1 MPVEQ
6 ISRLIA
12 DFEKLPINA
21 IIDAVYMA
29 ALTKGAENTGLP
41 VTEQEVHIAVVIDN
55 SCEELTPKE
64 HVPGNDLERVLTACP
79 SAAKGKYIRSGTV
92 DQAALMR
99 GFGAIRNQIEK
110 EYDCELHLFSEQH
123 DDVGPCIKAEL
134 TSKVYRR
141 ALSLMIAV

>member
-1 MPVEQ
+1 MPIEQ

-21 IIDAVYMA
+21 IIDAVYMQA
-29 ALTKGAENTGLP
+29 VSKGCDSVGESPAEK
-41 VTEQEVHIAVVIDN
+41 EVQIVVVIDN

-79 SAAKGKYIRSGTV
+79 SAAKGKYIRTGAPSR
-92 DQAALMR
+92 AALMR
-99 GFGAIRNQIEK
+99 GFGAIRNQIQK
-110 EYDCELHLFSEQH
+110 DYDCELHLFSDQH
-123 DDVGPCIKAEL
+123 EDVGPCIKAEL
-134 TSKVYRR
+134 TSKIYRR